1 MKKITIAKK
10 SPLKIFDT
18 YRERVNTKL
27 KAYLSS
33 TYSASNQQSELNK
46 VMSYSVL
53 AGGKRFRPIL
63 TYTITSLYDIDLAK
77 ADASACAI
85 ELIHIYSLIHD
96 DLPAMDDDDM
106 RHNQPS
112 SHKTFGE
119 AQAILAGDGLQA
131 LAFEVLSR
139 DELIAP
145 DIRIELL
152 KILSISAYKMA
163 EGQSIDLSIVSK
175 IVDIELLNQMH
186 QKKTG
191 SLISCAV
198 KFGALLNTNIDS
210 KDIDILDSYSN
221 NIGLAYQIQDDVL
234 DVSSTEEVLG
244 KRQNSDSVKDKP
256 TYPAILGLD
265 KSIRVYKDLYK
276 EAMEEISGLSVNEET
291 LRKLTEKL
299 MQRAF

>member
-1 MKKITIAKK
+1 VKKITIAKK

-33 TYSASNQQSELNK
+33 TYSASNQQSELNN

-63 TYTITSLYDIDLAK
+63 TYTTTSLYDVDLAK

-85 ELIHIYSLIHD
+85 EFIHIYSLIHD

-163 EGQSIDLSIVSK
+163 EGQSIDLSVVSK
-175 IVDIELLNQMH
+175 TVDIELLNQMH

-256 TYPAILGLD
+256 TYPTILGLD